1 MQRHQNLSENQ
12 AGISVY
18 EVSNNHGFAFGGHN
32 EETRG
37 SDWKEVWG
45 ARIHMKLSICMQ
57 FCGGQTVHAY
67 CNETKKMSLIV
78 HNTVQERSWSINDG
92 KVSRNRSVQLQWD
105 NAQQRYRIFN
115 DTVTFVMVS
124 M

>member
-1 MQRHQNLSENQ
+1 LFVQRHQNLSENQ

-57 FCGGQTVHAY
+57 FRGGQTVHAY
-67 CNETKKMSLIV
+67 CNETKKCHWSYIILFKNVVDQCWQSLKKQIGSAAMGQCA
-78 HNTVQERSWSINDG
+78 TTIS
-92 KVSRNRSVQLQWD
+92 
-105 NAQQRYRIFN
+105 YF
-115 DTVTFVMVS
+115 
-124 M
+124 